1 MLRSKWLS
9 KVGVALFALL
19 LAATWIAHLDA
30 IKHLGAR
37 YTYAELVIFAVSI
50 IAGVSL
56 VAGVSLAIRCW
67 GLAAKTFIAGW
78 TSAVVLA
85 AILHVTFGWF
95 LFSATSNAPWV
106 AAPSSLVTAN
116 LLAELT
122 VYAPAFLALFAV
134 AAWVSH
140 RLSIWHFA
148 IFALVGSTAMIAPY
162 VAWGIDFESVVVVC
176 WPFRAADVAWGIGF
190 DSVAWWP
197 FRAADVAIGAMAGAT
212 FWYVAR
218 PAKSGPAV
226 SV

>member
-1 MLRSKWLS
+1 M
-9 KVGVALFALL
+9 FALL

-85 AILHVTFGWF
+85 AILHIAFDWF
-95 LFSATSNAPWV
+95 LFSGTSNAPWV
-106 AAPSSLVTAN
+106 AVASSLVIAN
-116 LLAELT
+116 LLAGFT

-140 RLSIWHFA
+140 RVSVWHFA
-148 IFALVGSTAMIAPY
+148 ILALAGSTAMIAPY
-162 VAWGIDFESVVVVC
+162 VAWGIDF
-176 WPFRAADVAWGIGF
+176 
-190 DSVAWWP
+190 DSFALAWWP
-197 FRAADVAIGAMAGAT
+197 FRAADVAIGAIAGAA

-218 PAKSGPAV
+218 PSKSTPPV